1 MNDLVTIY
9 ELFKAFGDSHGM
21 INEFKLI
28 GSLEDLQNIEVSHRG
43 MYVNLDSANVSRSGN
58 SPIYDVTFNVIVIDK
73 VPLYDELAL
82 MNSNQENLFVMGQLQ
97 DYFGQNLL
105 GEERFDEVNLQGFSA
120 DDYNITT
127 ATANCSFSVGRNP
140 DNRGID
146 V

>member
-1 MNDLVTIY
+1 
-9 ELFKAFGDSHGM
+9 M

-28 GSLEDLQNIEVSHRG
+28 GSLEDLQQIEVSHRG
-43 MYVNLDSANVSRSGN
+43 MYVNLDSANVSRDGN
-58 SPIYDVTFNVIVIDK
+58 SPVYDILFNVIIIDK
-73 VPLYDELAL
+73 VALYDELGL
-82 MNSNQENLFVMGQLQ
+82 INSNQENLFIMGQLQ

-105 GEERFDEVNLQGFSA
+105 GEDRFDEVNLQGFSA

-146 V
+146 I

>member
-28 GSLEDLQNIEVSHRG
+28 GSLEDLQNVEVSHRG

-73 VPLYDELAL
+73 VPLDNELAL

-97 DYFGQNLL
+97 DYFGNNLL
-105 GEERFDEVNLQGFSA
+105 GEERFDEINLQGFSA

-140 DNRGID
+140 DNRDID

>member
-97 DYFGQNLL
+97 DYFGQNLHQLSNQSLIKTLL
-105 GEERFDEVNLQGFSA
+105 GQNLPISNHSLIKTLLGQ
-120 DDYNITT
+120 TT
-127 ATANCSFSVGRNP
+127 P
-140 DNRGID
+140 
-146 V
+146 

>member
-28 GSLEDLQNIEVSHRG
+28 GSLEDLQNVEVSHRG

-73 VPLYDELAL
+73 VPLDDELAL

-97 DYFGQNLL
+97 DYFGNNLL
-105 GEERFDEVNLQGFSA
+105 GEERFDEINLQGFSA

-140 DNRGID
+140 DNRDID

>member
-28 GSLEDLQNIEVSHRG
+28 GSLEDLQNVEVSHRG

-58 SPIYDVTFNVIVIDK
+58 SPVYDVTFNVIVIDK
-73 VPLYDELAL
+73 VPLDNELAL

-97 DYFGQNLL
+97 DYFGNNLL
-105 GEERFDEVNLQGFSA
+105 GEERFDEINLQGFSA

-140 DNRGID
+140 DNRDID

>member
-9 ELFKAFGDSHGM
+9 ELFKAFGNSHGM
-21 INEFKLI
+21 INDFKLI
-28 GSLEDLQNIEVSHRG
+28 GSLEDLQNVEVSHRA
-43 MYVNLDSANVSRSGN
+43 MYVNLDSANVSRSSN
-58 SPIYDVTFNVIVIDK
+58 NPVYDVTFNVIVIDK
-73 VPLYDELAL
+73 VPLDNELAL

-97 DYFGQNLL
+97 DYFGNNLL
-105 GEERFDEVNLQGFSA
+105 GEERFDEINLQGFSA

-140 DNRGID
+140 DNRDID

>member
-58 SPIYDVTFNVIVIDK
+58 SPIYDVTFNVIVIDR

>member
-9 ELFKAFGDSHGM
+9 ELFKEFGDSHGM

-28 GSLEDLQNIEVSHRG
+28 GSLEDLQQVEVSHRG
-43 MYVNLDSANVSRSGN
+43 MYVNLDSANVSRDGN
-58 SPIYDVTFNVIVIDK
+58 NPVYDILFNVIIIDK
-73 VPLYDELAL
+73 VALDDELGL
-82 MNSNQENLFVMGQLQ
+82 INSNQENLFIMGQLQ

>member
-1 MNDLVTIY
+1 VNDLVTIY

-127 ATANCSFSVGRNP
+127 ATGNCSFSIGRNP
-140 DNRGID
+140 DNRSID
-146 V
+146 I

>member
-9 ELFKAFGDSHGM
+9 ELFKEFGDSHGK

-28 GSLEDLQNIEVSHRG
+28 GSLEDLQQVEVSHRG
-43 MYVNLDSANVSRSGN
+43 MYVNLDSANVSRDGN
-58 SPIYDVTFNVIVIDK
+58 NPVYDILFNVIIIDK
-73 VPLYDELAL
+73 VALDDELGL
-82 MNSNQENLFVMGQLQ
+82 INSNQENLFIMGQLQ

>member
-9 ELFKAFGDSHGM
+9 KLFKAFGESHGM

-28 GSLEDLQNIEVSHRG
+28 GSLEDLQQIEVSHRG
-43 MYVNLDSANVSRSGN
+43 MYVNLDSANVSRDNN
-58 SPIYDVTFNVIVIDK
+58 SPIYDILFNVIIIDK
-73 VPLYDELAL
+73 VALDDEMGLIS
-82 MNSNQENLFVMGQLQ
+82 SNQENLFVMGQLQ
-97 DYFGQNLL
+97 DYFGENLL
-105 GEERFDEVNLQGFSA
+105 GEDRFDEVNLQGFSA

-140 DNRGID
+140 SNRSID

>member
-9 ELFKAFGDSHGM
+9 ELFKEFGDSHGM

-28 GSLEDLQNIEVSHRG
+28 GSLEDLQQVEVSHRG
-43 MYVNLDSANVSRSGN
+43 MYVNLDSANVSRDN
-58 SPIYDVTFNVIVIDK
+58 NNPVYDILFNVIIIDK
-73 VPLYDELAL
+73 VALDDELGL
-82 MNSNQENLFVMGQLQ
+82 INSNQENLFIMGQLQ